1 MASLSQI
8 GEAFCVVGMES
19 WEITNERE
27 RGVDRFTL
35 LELHAFPEYMY
46 CPTPRFYILA
56 ISDVMHS
63 KQSLFGVV

>member
-27 RGVDRFTL
+27 RGVDRFTIW
-35 LELHAFPEYMY
+35 ELQYIVAFPEYMY
-46 CPTPRFYILA
+46 CPTPRFL
-56 ISDVMHS
+56 H
-63 KQSLFGVV
+63 FGNF

>member
-27 RGVDRFTL
+27 RGVDRFTIW
-35 LELHAFPEYMY
+35 ELQYIVAFPEYM
-46 CPTPRFYILA
+46 
-56 ISDVMHS
+56 
-63 KQSLFGVV
+63 